1 MSNKIKIAKVGFNV
15 LTEDNPDNLIFSS
28 DYNTLKY
35 YLSGSVTV
43 NWTDDGTLY
52 TQTVAHNLGY
62 IPFFIA
68 YVQFA
73 GSSTLHAIVPDNQQ
87 TAAGRNY
94 RNVYADTSNLIF
106 AVQQNQGT
114 GLSHSITFY
123 YKIFKNNLGF

>member
-1 MSNKIKIAKVGFNV
+1 MSNKIIVAKTGFNA
-15 LTEDNPDNLIFSS
+15 LSETDPNNLVFSS

-35 YLSGSVTV
+35 FMSGMITL
-43 NWTDDGTLY
+43 NWTDDNTLY
-52 TQTVAHNLGY
+52 TQIVPHDLGY

-73 GSSTLHAIVPDNQQ
+73 GSATLHAIVPDNQQ
-87 TAAGRNY
+87 TIAGRNY

-114 GLSHSITFY
+114 GLAHSINFY
-123 YKIFKNNLGF
+123 YKIFKNNLGL